1 MNYKEAGQKINHC
14 GRPGGLFLSYVE
26 KSSTISQKLYKL

>member
-14 GRPGGLFLSYVE
+14 GRQRGLFLSYVE
-26 KSSTISQKLYKL
+26 KTSTISQKLYKL